1 MASMCLKAFA
11 TIAPTVRSEKVA
23 EKSAAGGAP
32 EKARENSEI
41 DSSPFSRT
49 IKSNVGTNARKVEV
63 LASLMFLQ
71 PMGPCVSRCFRRIR

>member
-32 EKARENSEI
+32 EKAREDARSALG
-41 DSSPFSRT
+41 
-49 IKSNVGTNARKVEV
+49 KQMLQSNIAKERHWK
-63 LASLMFLQ
+63 F
-71 PMGPCVSRCFRRIR
+71 